1 MGAPARAWANC
12 LKVGAGSAAAAAP
25 SRSPPLTK
33 HPSLESSRA
42 PRSAATH
49 YMLYLPCGHPLPV
62 VWSATFRPIRPGSGL
77 LYTFRLDRI
86 ENVVLTIL
94 NRAKGSA
101 GGQAVARRIERTSS
115 AEKEA
120 ELLAAQLQASRGRRR
135 GLFAPNDPEAPALAE
150 IEQEKAKRRA
160 SGESGDK
167 LGA

>member
-1 MGAPARAWANC
+1 MLAQLSAFDVLAFLLVFGLIGAISGYAG
-12 LKVGAGSAAAAAP
+12 GAGA
-25 SRSPPLTK
+25 R
-33 HPSLESSRA
+33 
-42 PRSAATH
+42 
-49 YMLYLPCGHPLPV
+49 
-62 VWSATFRPIRPGSGL
+62 L